1 MSKSKEIKF
10 DKDGIPMLCL
20 DKISVDE
27 NDSGITIDFTKTIE
41 YFGYFEQNWEYNYK
55 TKEWEEVDE

>member
-55 TKEWEEVDE
+55 TK